1 MAVGSWKVNVST
13 DYPQKVATA
22 VAKLTDELF
31 GAEYK
36 PIAYLGSQVVNG
48 INHAVLAEQTILNG
62 KDTKNAVVI
71 VFNEKP
77 NTMDVSLVSINT
89 VVSGGNG
96 LGAVEIDMT
105 DDIPQDVK
113 IAFEKAFAG
122 YVGLNIE
129 PFVYVGQQ
137 VTKGIDYIL
146 MAETVPVTLN
156 PTKGIAVVTVH
167 SMDNTLTVSSLIP
180 TAKEAGELNYA
191 FTW

>member
-1 MAVGSWKVNVST
+1 MVGSWEVNVKT
-13 DYPQKVATA
+13 EYPQKVATA
-22 VAKLTDELF
+22 VAKLTEELF

-77 NTMDVSLVSINT
+77 GTLDISLVSINT
-89 VVSGGNG
+89 VVSGGTG
-96 LGAVEIDMT
+96 LGAVEVNMST
-105 DDIPQDVK
+105 DIPTEAKV
-113 IAFEKAFAG
+113 AFEKAFEG

-129 PFVYVGQQ
+129 PFVYVGKQ
-137 VTKGIDYIL
+137 VTKGVNYIL
-146 MAETVPVTLN
+146 MAETTPVTLN
-156 PTKGIAVVTVH
+156 PTKGIAVVTVNALE
-167 SMDNTLTVSSLIP
+167 DTLQVSSLIP
-180 TAKEAGELNYA
+180 TAKEAGNLNYA

>member
-31 GAEYK
+31 GADYK

-105 DDIPQDVK
+105 DDIPQDAK

>member
-22 VAKLTDELF
+22 VAKLTDEFF